1 MISFLILIIEK
12 DGLVVFNTVSI
23 ILIGLVIGSFLNVL
37 IYRLPLNISL
47 FNPKRSHCTKCKE
60 IIPWYFNIPFFSYLY
75 LKGKCHNCNEHISLS
90 YPTVEIITSFLTYIL
105 FMQIGLSYELYFLLC
120 ITYILII
127 LSFIDFEYKAVP
139 TSLLLLLMLITI
151 AYLSLYNIN
160 SLSIFFIFIGGI
172 VTIDFFVTFYIQNIK
187 AVILKQDILKEQR
200 AIGEGDIPIIGMIG
214 GILSFE
220 FGVVAVFLSAVLAI
234 IPSLINKVLK
244 KEIETPFIPFLSLG
258 FIITYTNK
266 NNIQNI
272 LEGLNLA

>member
-1 MISFLILIIEK
+1 M
-12 DGLVVFNTVSI
+12 VFNTLSI
-23 ILIGLVIGSFLNVL
+23 IIIGLVIGSFLNVL

-47 FNPKRSHCTKCKE
+47 FNPKRSHCTKCKI
-60 IIPWYFNIPFFSYLY
+60 IIPWYYNIPLFSYLC
-75 LKGKCHNCNEHISLS
+75 LKGKCHNCSGHISLS
-90 YPTVEIITSFLTYIL
+90 YPIVEIFTSLITYIL
-105 FMQIGLSYELYFLLC
+105 YIQLGLSYELYFLLC
-120 ITYILII
+120 ITYILIT

-139 TSLLLLLMLITI
+139 TSLLLILMLITI
-151 AYLSLYNIN
+151 SYLSWYNI
-160 SLSIFFIFIGGI
+160 STLSIFFIFIGGI

-214 GILSFE
+214 GILGLE